1 LQNLPGKYSTL
12 NDLSLNLYNFVRNRF
27 DEVLEA
33 SYSELEPCILVNYL
47 FTLRYGSFTLA
58 FILSKHLS
66 SFSNIISQAF
76 KHLQVKDQPTDVA
89 SQRLMMFG
97 AAKNVLGAG
106 MRILGVEPLLK
117 M

>member
-1 LQNLPGKYSTL
+1 
-12 NDLSLNLYNFVRNRF
+12 
-27 DEVLEA
+27 
-33 SYSELEPCILVNYL
+33 
-47 FTLRYGSFTLA
+47 
-58 FILSKHLS
+58 
-66 SFSNIISQAF
+66 
-76 KHLQVKDQPTDVA
+76 VKDQPTDVA